1 MSFLRGRTTNQDRTG
16 LVRAATGSLP
26 VNLAELLRRT
36 ADDVHEILKGS
47 KPGDI
52 PIFQPTKLELLINL
66 KTVTALGLTL
76 SPVLLAHA
84 AEIIEKIMFCCGPWV
99 WFCPRSGLIGTP
111 SAPAWLDGCVLAW
124 PSVAGRYRT
133 I

>member
-1 MSFLRGRTTNQDRTG
+1 VPRAIIFDHLFVAPRAGTGAFITLLGSAAGRLFPRGRMSFLRGRTTNQDRTG

-76 SPVLLAHA
+76 SPALLAHA
-84 AEIIEKIMFCCGPWV
+84 AEIIE
-99 WFCPRSGLIGTP
+99 
-111 SAPAWLDGCVLAW
+111 
-124 PSVAGRYRT
+124 
-133 I
+133 